1 MLNVRDQF
9 GDPHVRA
16 REMLVLTDHQSVVT
30 REYPGIPWKL
40 KRAPGRV
47 QGPAPTLGQ
56 HNNQV
61 LGDLLGLS
69 AQELE
74 DLEQQGI
81 IGTVPVV

>member
-1 MLNVRDQF
+1 
-9 GDPHVRA
+9 
-16 REMLVLTDHQSVVT
+16 MLVLTDHPSVGP

-40 KRAPGRV
+40 QRAPGRV
-47 QGPAPTLGQ
+47 QRPAPTLGQ

-81 IGTVPVV
+81 IGTVPVA